1 MMFCTSAINLCFACS
16 NHDPN
21 PFVSFRFK
29 STNVQRALAE
39 AVALRKPVYAFPVQ
53 NLDTLQSIDKYKGE
67 AVAVLRDAVCLKPVT
82 TCEELYTA
90 MLHYPIE
97 LCAGDF
103 IRAEV
108 RTHIRKPQS
117 LCVESLT
124 VCRH

>member
-1 MMFCTSAINLCFACS
+1 M
-16 NHDPN
+16 
-21 PFVSFRFK
+21 
-29 STNVQRALAE
+29 QRALAE

-53 NLDTLQSIDKYKGE
+53 NLDTLQSVDKYKGE
-67 AVAVLRDAVCLKPVT
+67 TVAVLRDAVCLKPVT

-108 RTHIRKPQS
+108 RTYVHHRAFACKLRPFAGTD
-117 LCVESLT
+117 CVCVRCGKMCELNIKT
-124 VCRH
+124 GNIIMNMTC